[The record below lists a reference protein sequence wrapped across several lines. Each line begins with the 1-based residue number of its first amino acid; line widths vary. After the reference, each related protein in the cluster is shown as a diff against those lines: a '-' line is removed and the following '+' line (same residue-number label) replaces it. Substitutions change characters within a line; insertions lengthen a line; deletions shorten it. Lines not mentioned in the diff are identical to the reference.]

1 MIRFELVEM
10 LQEKDG
16 SQTLCPGVAFSFKK
30 VYRSGLLKSEHE
42 YTIYYNRHTKKWRGD
57 VIDSDG
63 WHDIPKSELVNLIK
77 EKKLEGMV

>member
-1 MIRFELVEM
+1 MIRFETVEIT
-10 LQEKDG
+10 QEKDG
-16 SQTLCPGVAFSFKK
+16 SHTLCPVVAFSFKK
-30 VYRSGLLKSEHE
+30 VYRNGFLKSEHE

-63 WHDIPKSELVNLIK
+63 WHDIPKSELIKLIK

>member
-1 MIRFELVEM
+1 MIRFESVEM
-10 LQEKDG
+10 IQEEDG

-30 VYRSGLLKSEHE
+30 VYRNGLLKSEHE

-63 WHDIPKSELVNLIK
+63 WHDIPESELVKLIK

>member
-63 WHDIPKSELVNLIK
+63 WHDISEEAVNNLVAYH
-77 EKKLEGMV
+77 KLERMI

>member
-10 LQEKDG
+10 IQEEDG

-30 VYRSGLLKSEHE
+30 VYRNGLLKSEHE

-63 WHDIPKSELVNLIK
+63 WHDIPESELVKLIK